1 MAVDGADLEAL
12 RGRFAETAAEVDA
25 GARDVRDG
33 LRWLA
38 AERRLCPPGSRPGRV
53 VEAVRLIRAVAGAGL
68 ADAFAVWS
76 QTMVVEYLLCC
87 PPGDGLA
94 DVVGS
99 LREATITG
107 ATGMAPAV
115 ADLAGQAP
123 LPVVAEADADGWRLT
138 GLVPWASNLFADAV
152 LVVPARTGDGR
163 RIVGMLRLG
172 ASGVRVRPAPPLL
185 ALDTTA
191 TGSVDLDGAVL
202 PAAAVLTQDL
212 AGFMRLCQPV
222 MLLTQAAM
230 ALGVADAALGSA
242 GEALRGLG
250 AVLADEHVDLVGR
263 RDEAAGRLTALAA
276 GDNPDV
282 GPGGPAE
289 VRLDALQLVAEA
301 VNLDGVLQGGEG
313 FRADSP
319 TSRRR
324 REAAFLPAQAPTEV
338 QLRCHL
344 GATRDAGVQRAC

>member
-1 MAVDGADLEAL
+1 VAVGVADLAAL

-38 AERRLCPPGSRPGRV
+38 AERRLCPPGSAPGRV
-53 VEAVRLIRAVAGAGL
+53 VEAVRSIRAVAGAGL

-94 DVVGS
+94 HLVGS

-107 ATGMAPAV
+107 ATGMAPAI

-138 GLVPWASNLFADAV
+138 GLVPWASNLFDDAV

-163 RIVGMLRLG
+163 RIVGLLRLG
-172 ASGVRVRPAPPLL
+172 APGVRVRPAPPLL

-202 PAAAVLTQDL
+202 SAAVVLTRDL

-230 ALGVADAALGSA
+230 ALGVADAALASA
-242 GEALRGLG
+242 GEALHGLG
-250 AVLADEHVDLVGR
+250 AGLAGEHAALVGR
-263 RDEAAGRLTALAA
+263 RDEVAERVTALAV

-282 GPGGPAE
+282 GPGGPAA

-324 REAAFLPAQAPTEV
+324 REAAFLPVQAPTEV
-338 QLRCHL
+338 QLRSQL
-344 GATRDAGVQRAC
+344 VAMRGGGARRAC

>member
-1 MAVDGADLEAL
+1 M
-12 RGRFAETAAEVDA
+12 
-25 GARDVRDG
+25 
-33 LRWLA
+33 
-38 AERRLCPPGSRPGRV
+38 
-53 VEAVRLIRAVAGAGL
+53 
-68 ADAFAVWS
+68 
-76 QTMVVEYLLCC
+76 
-87 PPGDGLA
+87 
-94 DVVGS
+94 
-99 LREATITG
+99 
-107 ATGMAPAV
+107 
-115 ADLAGQAP
+115 
-123 LPVVAEADADGWRLT
+123 
-138 GLVPWASNLFADAV
+138 
-152 LVVPARTGDGR
+152 
-163 RIVGMLRLG
+163 
-172 ASGVRVRPAPPLL
+172 
-185 ALDTTA
+185 
-191 TGSVDLDGAVL
+191 
-202 PAAAVLTQDL
+202 LTQDL

-250 AVLADEHVDLVGR
+250 AVLADEHADLVGR

-324 REAAFLPAQAPTEV
+324 REAAFLPARHRPRSSCVAFLGRRGTRVSDVPADPVSLSLPDPRTV
-338 QLRCHL
+338 RAAMVAVGGLL
-344 GATRDAGVQRAC
+344 GAGLLAVL

>member
-1 MAVDGADLEAL
+1 
-12 RGRFAETAAEVDA
+12 
-25 GARDVRDG
+25 
-33 LRWLA
+33 
-38 AERRLCPPGSRPGRV
+38 
-53 VEAVRLIRAVAGAGL
+53 VAGPAP
-68 ADAFAVWS
+68 
-76 QTMVVEYLLCC
+76 E
-87 PPGDGLA
+87 
-94 DVVGS
+94 GS
-99 LREATITG
+99 NRGELRLEREAG

-115 ADLAGQAP
+115 ADLAGQTP
-123 LPVVAEADADGWRLT
+123 LPVVAEATADGWRLT
-138 GLVPWASNLFADAV
+138 GVVPWASNLFADAV

-338 QLRCHL
+338 QLRCLL
-344 GATRDAGVQRAC
+344 GATRDAGVRRAC